1 MIIILFDNE
10 ARQTLY
16 PFTETKAVADIR
28 CGIFTAKERWELIS
42 GLPVYIHTPVYLS
55 GLYENLLSA
64 VVRENDFL
72 FIDASVKDEA
82 ALRTQILSLETGAA
96 LYDDV
101 GLIAGRTINVI
112 SDFSINSTESFFENI
127 SVTDTVKRLQFPW
140 QVFQW
145 NDEQLRRD
153 FLLLFSRKQTQLVS
167 RTNQVIQPENII
179 IDEGA
184 SVEHCII
191 NASAGPV
198 YIGKNVTVMEGSLL
212 RGPIAIC
219 ENAVIKM
226 GTKIYGATTIGP
238 FCTVGGEIKNSVF
251 QSFSNKAHD
260 GYLGDAVIGS
270 WCNLGAGTS
279 NSNVKNSAADVLVY
293 NNNSSGKINTGKKCG
308 VLMGDYSRTSINTSI
323 NTGSVIGVCCN
334 IFGTGLTPGFIKNFS
349 WGFSENNIYNIDKA
363 IEHINNWQAFKER
376 TLSGAEI
383 SVLRYIFDNRQ

>member
-42 GLPVYIHTPVYLS
+42 GLPVYIHAPVYLS
-55 GLYENLLSA
+55 GLYENFSSA
-64 VVRENDFL
+64 VVLENDFL

-101 GLIAGRTINVI
+101 GLIAGRTISII

-140 QVFQW
+140 QIFQW

-153 FLLLFSRKQTQLVS
+153 FLLLFSRKQTQLVPG
-167 RTNQVIQPENII
+167 TNQIIQPESII

-212 RGPIAIC
+212 RGPIGIC

-238 FCTVGGEIKNSVF
+238 FCTVGGEIKNSVL

-279 NSNVKNSAADVLVY
+279 NSNVKNSAADVLVD

-334 IFGTGLTPGFIKNFS
+334 IFDTGLTPGFIKNFS

-363 IEHINNWQAFKER
+363 IEHINNWQALKEHK
-376 TLSGAEI
+376 LSGTEI
-383 SVLRYIFDNRQ
+383 SVLRYIFENRQ